1 MTPALRIFLNR
12 LGTSLLVLFG
22 VSVLIFL
29 IARVIPGDPARIAL
43 GPNATAEAVAALRQ
57 QLHLN
62 DPIVAQYGYFVAGL
76 LHGDLGI
83 SLYTNRPVMADL
95 AQFLP
100 ATLEL
105 IAVSALMIVGFGLP
119 LGIAAARWRN
129 TWVDGLVR
137 IVSLLGVSAP
147 GFVWAVVLML
157 LFAYFVPLFPIAGR
171 ISDDFAIPPVTGFLV
186 IDTVL
191 AGNVAALGDAARHVV
206 LPAFALALSGIGQV
220 SRLTRAHMIE
230 TYEKPYIE
238 MAEAYGFPER
248 RIANK
253 YALKPSMIPSLTI
266 IGLEF
271 AALLGSAFLVESVF
285 AWPGLSK
292 YGVQV
297 ILRKDLNAIVGT
309 VLVISCMFLIANIVV
324 DLLVLVIN
332 PRIRLSQRR

>member
-129 TWVDGLVR
+129 TW
-137 IVSLLGVSAP
+137 
-147 GFVWAVVLML
+147 
-157 LFAYFVPLFPIAGR
+157 
-171 ISDDFAIPPVTGFLV
+171 
-186 IDTVL
+186 
-191 AGNVAALGDAARHVV
+191 
-206 LPAFALALSGIGQV
+206 
-220 SRLTRAHMIE
+220 
-230 TYEKPYIE
+230 
-238 MAEAYGFPER
+238 
-248 RIANK
+248 
-253 YALKPSMIPSLTI
+253 
-266 IGLEF
+266 
-271 AALLGSAFLVESVF
+271 
-285 AWPGLSK
+285 
-292 YGVQV
+292 
-297 ILRKDLNAIVGT
+297 
-309 VLVISCMFLIANIVV
+309 
-324 DLLVLVIN
+324 
-332 PRIRLSQRR
+332 